1 MDGRGS
7 QVSTRPDRPASSWNV
22 AARIMSDFRQFNVQ
36 NKSKPITLRRA
47 ANDFQ
52 CKVK

>member
-22 AARIMSDFRQFNVQ
+22 GARIMSDFRQLTFRI
-36 NKSKPITLRRA
+36 KAKTITLRRA
-47 ANDFQ
+47 AKDFQ